1 MNTQERLSLPITLAS
16 RLGKDADSADI
27 AEAIDAIWVEIDA
40 RMFSIL
46 GQRGVAALYQR
57 SLFVTHRAYPWLAG
71 TFDGVHATINLPLL
85 RATLLQQ
92 TPTNALA
99 ASRVF
104 LQTFEALLTS
114 LVGPSLTDRLLCS
127 VCKNSFSGTSAQ
139 DASL

>member
-1 MNTQERLSLPITLAS
+1 MNTQKRLSLPITLAS

-85 RATLLQQ
+85 RTTLLQQ